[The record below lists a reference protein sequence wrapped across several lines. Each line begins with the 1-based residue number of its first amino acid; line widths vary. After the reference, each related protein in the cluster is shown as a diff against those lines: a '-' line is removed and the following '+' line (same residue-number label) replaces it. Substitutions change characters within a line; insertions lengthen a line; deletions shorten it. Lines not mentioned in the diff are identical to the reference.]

1 MGHGQGVSNMR
12 AGNSCKASDIDALVT
27 VPDRPLWCFV
37 EDRRY
42 GASQPSAY
50 LENKLDKRRDRFN
63 ALPYL
68 TVANGKNNANGS
80 CVRGWKPKWP

>member
-1 MGHGQGVSNMR
+1 AMGHGQGVSNMR

-50 LENKLDKRRDRFN
+50 LENKLDKLTSRQIQCSTLLDRRQRQKQCQR
-63 ALPYL
+63 
-68 TVANGKNNANGS
+68 V
-80 CVRGWKPKWP
+80 VREVMEA